1 MKQLVLAFAIAVVIF
16 SSCSKD
22 DGNEFI
28 DPNTVD
34 HFSFGTAYGMCI
46 GDCARF
52 YAIANHQLYADTI
65 KRYFVEPL
73 GFSST
78 PLPDVKYQL
87 AKQLLDSFPTYL
99 LNHVDSTYG
108 CPDCSDQ
115 GGVHLQMKQN
125 GTLRTWHIDNFTQ
138 NQPVEIRNYIN
149 KVKVVLNQL

>member
-1 MKQLVLAFAIAVVIF
+1 MKPLAIIAAIIIAF

-22 DGNEFI
+22 SNERF
-28 DPNTVD
+28 DPNSVD

-46 GDCARF
+46 GDCAKF
-52 YAIANHQLYADTI
+52 YAIAKQQLFADTI
-65 KRYFVEPL
+65 KKYFVEPL

-78 PLPDVKYQL
+78 PMPDAKYQL
-87 AKQLLDSFPTYL
+87 AKQLLDSFPAYL
-99 LNHVDSTYG
+99 LNRADTTYG

-125 GTLRTWHIDNFTQ
+125 GVTRTWHIDNFVQ
-138 NQPVEIRNYIN
+138 NQPVEIRDYIN